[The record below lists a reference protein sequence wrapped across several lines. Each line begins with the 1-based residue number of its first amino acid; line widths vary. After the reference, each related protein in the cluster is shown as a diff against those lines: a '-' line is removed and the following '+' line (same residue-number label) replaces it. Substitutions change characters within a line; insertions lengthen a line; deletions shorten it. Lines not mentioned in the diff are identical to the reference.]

1 MKRLAES
8 LIEVQTP
15 SILIAKRI
23 RKNHK
28 SKIEILDW
36 GLAIDLLGYT

>member
-1 MKRLAES
+1 MKRLAVS
-8 LIEVQTP
+8 LIEDQAP
-15 SILIAKRI
+15 SMLIAKRS